1 MFIVKIM
8 LKMFQKLIQDDY
20 FLIFILVTYS
30 LHVLL
35 QTGFNGD
42 DAYNTQVAGRLI
54 DESMSLFELMWTQT
68 RDWFLHSKRILF
80 SYFFIFPVFYYFD
93 SYLYVKAITIG
104 FVFLSIALFYKFFY
118 STIKNKPF
126 LFLTAFIILVSI
138 QLRNWHDP
146 ILIFPSHLLPFL
158 AVTFFLSLLAFDK
171 YLRSNKLIFLFISLI
186 LFAWSIGS
194 YEINIV
200 LTPLFFLLCFFYKPN
215 LIFALK
221 KSFGHILIIFLY
233 FIFYLL
239 ATLFLTE
246 SLNAYPTFSSF
257 NFLLFAKAF
266 LIQFSS
272 AFPFSYLYAN
282 YESIKISLSLFDFL
296 ILFSSAVILYK
307 NFFMLDGYKID
318 KRKFNFLIFS
328 SLVLSLFPAI
338 TAALSSHQKEI
349 ISSGYGYG
357 YITIYYQYFGIA
369 IALSLLIYK
378 FSSILTNLYIKRIF
392 FIILSVI
399 FSSFLILNTS
409 ANKFVALQTNLAH
422 KFPQEL
428 QSSAL
433 SGGLMSE
440 LKEND
445 YLVRSMRHANDWKWS
460 YFKKLKI
467 KFNICDFLNQNY
479 SNGEIKLAKF
489 SNCFTKDFFT
499 NIDLSKDLFK
509 FIPKKDLWFTSFNI
523 DKVKGEN
530 GQAFFGKI
538 NSIYISKL
546 TGNPIYIEGTV
557 LKSYDQKK
565 DSIFIHNKV
574 IDVMTLL
581 NHEAIPIK
589 FINLDDDDFLKKDIF
604 IFNEGNIHFPEY
616 TNDGVLQWVSG
627 NFTINI
633 YNQKKDTKT
642 VNLSFDI
649 FNPSSKNFFV
659 KVFDDSTGVL
669 SKEIEITD
677 PAKEFTSQIKL
688 KDGIAKLRLVTTG
701 KPINNG
707 DPRNI
712 IYGIHNLTL
721 DIIND

>member
-1 MFIVKIM
+1 M
-8 LKMFQKLIQDDY
+8 LKIFQKLIQNDY
-20 FLIFILVTYS
+20 FLIFILVSYS

-42 DAYNTQVAGRLI
+42 DSYNTQIAGRMI
-54 DESMSLFELMWTQT
+54 DDSVSLPEIILSQT
-68 RDWFLHSKRILF
+68 RDWFLNNKRILF
-80 SYFFIFPVFYYFD
+80 SYVFIFPVFYYFD

-126 LFLTAFIILVSI
+126 IFLISFILLISI

-146 ILIFPSHLLPFL
+146 ILIFPSHLLPYL
-158 AVTFFLSLLAFDK
+158 TVILFLSLLAFDK
-171 YLRSNKLIFLFISLI
+171 YLKSNKLIFLFISLI
-186 LFAWSIGS
+186 LFAWSIGT

-200 LTPLFFLLCFFYKPN
+200 LTPLFFLLCFLYKPN
-215 LIFALK
+215 LIFAFK
-221 KSFGHILIIFLY
+221 KSLGHILIIFLY
-233 FIFYLL
+233 FIFYLI
-239 ATLFLTE
+239 AALFLTE
-246 SLNAYPTFSSF
+246 SSNAYPTFSSF

-272 AFPFSYLYAN
+272 AFPFSYLFAN
-282 YESIKISLSLFDFL
+282 YDSIKINLSLFDFL
-296 ILFSSAVILYK
+296 ILIFSAVILYK

-328 SLVLSLFPAI
+328 SLVLSLFPVI
-338 TAALSSHQKEI
+338 PAALSSHQKEI

-378 FSSILTNLYIKRIF
+378 FSSNLTNLYIKRIF
-392 FIILSVI
+392 FIILSII
-399 FSSFLILNTS
+399 FASFLILNTS

-433 SGGLMSE
+433 SNGLMSE

-445 YLVRSMRHANDWKWS
+445 YLLRSMRHANDWKWS
-460 YFKKLKI
+460 YFKQLKI

-479 SNGEIKLAKF
+479 SNGEINLVKF
-489 SNCFTKDFFT
+489 SDCFTKDTFT
-499 NIDLSKDLFK
+499 NIDLSKNIFK
-509 FIPKKDLWFTSFNI
+509 SIPKKDVWFTSFNI
-523 DKVKGEN
+523 DKVKGDN

-538 NSIYISKL
+538 NSIYTSKL

-557 LKSYDQKK
+557 LKLYDQKK
-565 DSIFIHNKV
+565 DSIFIHNKAM
-574 IDVMTLL
+574 DVMTLL
-581 NHEAIPIK
+581 NYEGIPRK
-589 FINLDDDDFLKKDIF
+589 FIDLDDDDFLKKDIF
-604 IFNEGNIHFPEY
+604 IFNEGNIHPPEY
-616 TNDGVLQWVSG
+616 NNDGVLQWVSG
-627 NFTINI
+627 NFTINM
-633 YNQKKDTKT
+633 YNQMIDKKT
-642 VNLSFDI
+642 VKLSFNI
-649 FNPSSKNFFV
+649 LNPGSQDFYV

-669 SKEIEITD
+669 NKEIEIIDST
-677 PAKEFTSQIKL
+677 KEFTSQIKL
-688 KDGIAKLRLVTTG
+688 KNGINKLRLVTTG

-712 IYGIHNLTL
+712 IYGIHNIKL